1 MGIEAYTGYFG
12 IQDIGLFFFFF
23 FFFFFFLYIYIYD
36 IYIYIYIWDIQEFG
50 IWDIGIYFGI
60 QVKLILGCGTNQASV
75 LTCDFTIKVEFVSTL
90 WYHKKNFL
98 VCVTL
103 TPVEIR
109 K

>member
-12 IQDIGLFFFFF
+12 IQDPNFFLRDIGAFFFFF
-23 FFFFFFLYIYIYD
+23 FFFFYGIFRN
-36 IYIYIYIWDIQEFG
+36 FG

-75 LTCDFTIKVEFVSTL
+75 LTCDFTIKVEFVNTL

>member
-1 MGIEAYTGYFG
+1 MLWVLRLIQGILGYRILAFFFFFFFKG
-12 IQDIGLFFFFF
+12 ILGLFFFFF
-23 FFFFFFLYIYIYD
+23 FFFLYGIFRN
-36 IYIYIYIWDIQEFG
+36 FG

>member
-1 MGIEAYTGYFG
+1 MLWWVLRLIQGILGYRILAFFFLG
-12 IQDIGLFFFFF
+12 ILGLFFFFF
-23 FFFFFFLYIYIYD
+23 FFFF
-36 IYIYIYIWDIQEFG
+36 IWDIQEFG